1 MTTHRQTAFVLIS
14 SLGLASAAQA
24 DGLSIVDTLPG
35 NFIDIS
41 RTGIDLMI
49 SGNEEAEIMTIIENR
64 LFPSG
69 RIIVGNNGGIGFD
82 PADPELSP
90 VNEPTPSE
98 NAFGEAQSLLAYWDN
113 INNVIGGVFWQE
125 FGTSLLIIQWN
136 NETFQGSPN
145 TSTFQ
150 IQIPASSP
158 GPVEIFAQFLY
169 FDIEQQPRVRGGI
182 SATIGYQNGPA
193 GFNNDVFV
201 QWSFN
206 QPGAVSNETVLS
218 IISIIPEPGSAALLA
233 MGMLALLR
241 RR

>member
-1 MTTHRQTAFVLIS
+1 MTTHRQTVFVLIS

-24 DGLSIVDTLPG
+24 GGLSIVDTLPG
-35 NFIDIS
+35 EFRDIS
-41 RTGIDLMI
+41 GTGMNLMI
-49 SGNEEAEIMTIIENR
+49 SGNEEAKIMTIVENR

-69 RIIVGNNGGIGFD
+69 IIIVGNNGGIGFNPD
-82 PADPELSP
+82 DRELSP
-90 VNEPTPSE
+90 DNEPIPSE
-98 NAFGEAQSLLAYWDN
+98 NAFGEAQSLLVFWDN
-113 INNVIGGVFWQE
+113 INNVIGGVFWE
-125 FGTSLLIIQWN
+125 EIGTSLLIIQWN
-136 NETFQGSPN
+136 NRTFQGSKD

-169 FDIEQQPRVRGGI
+169 DDIEQPRAGGGS

-206 QPGAVSNETVLS
+206 QAGAVSNGTVL
-218 IISIIPEPGSAALLA
+218 SIIPEPGSAALLA
-233 MGMLALLR
+233 IGMLALLR